1 VTGGRCD
8 EARPDLAIL
17 ADRISDN
24 EMVIFED
31 SSHLA
36 SIEERELYLR
46 TIDEFLARVEAVEI
60 SCRCVPHEVRLRL
73 AISSRSASS
82 GVTANRSL
90 PQQIA
95 DEFSTARLP
104 VSSSQQRCS
113 AVSGRT
119 SGSAPQ
125 NLSVSSPASSTG
137 PASAVGAV
145 AGAGAGPRH

>member
-46 TIDEFLARVEAVEI
+46 TIDEFLARVEAD
-60 SCRCVPHEVRLRL
+60 
-73 AISSRSASS
+73 
-82 GVTANRSL
+82 G
-90 PQQIA
+90 
-95 DEFSTARLP
+95 D
-104 VSSSQQRCS
+104 
-113 AVSGRT
+113 
-119 SGSAPQ
+119 
-125 NLSVSSPASSTG
+125 
-137 PASAVGAV
+137 
-145 AGAGAGPRH
+145 

>member
-46 TIDEFLARVEAVEI
+46 TIDEFPG
-60 SCRCVPHEVRLRL
+60 SSGDGWRL
-73 AISSRSASS
+73 AADACLMKS
-82 GVTANRSL
+82 G
-90 PQQIA
+90 
-95 DEFSTARLP
+95 
-104 VSSSQQRCS
+104 
-113 AVSGRT
+113 
-119 SGSAPQ
+119 
-125 NLSVSSPASSTG
+125 
-137 PASAVGAV
+137 
-145 AGAGAGPRH
+145 